1 MAFAPT
7 RLDMDGADTVLAQ
20 GLSAIA
26 TGETVI
32 DLSALQQFDSA
43 AVAALLAWQRT
54 AAEAGTALRVVHPP
68 AGIASLAKLYGV
80 DHLLPR

>member
-1 MAFAPT
+1 MEDAQ
-7 RLDMDGADTVLAQ
+7 TVLAQ

-26 TGETVI
+26 EGETSI
-32 DLSALQQFDSA
+32 DLSGLQQFDSL
-43 AVAALLAWQRT
+43 AVAALLVWQR
-54 AAEAGTALRVVHPP
+54 AAAKAGTALRVVHPP